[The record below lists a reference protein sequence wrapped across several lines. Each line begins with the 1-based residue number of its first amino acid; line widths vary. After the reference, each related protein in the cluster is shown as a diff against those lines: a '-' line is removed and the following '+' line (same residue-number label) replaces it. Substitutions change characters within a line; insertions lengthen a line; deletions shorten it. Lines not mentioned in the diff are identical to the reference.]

1 MQVENLA
8 AYRYEMMEKGYM
20 NKSEL
25 SKFLG
30 CGRNKGSKIFQKIME
45 DIKKEGLENI
55 DSNIILTKRAVQ
67 YLGLT
72 QKNIVESYERSIKK
86 KARRP
91 RSKTNKALAIEH
103 AYIIQHVFKNTRRK
117 KKMITI
123 KKEKPAKEELKLFS
137 VEIVLT
143 PDTKDHMQMESRIQG
158 HKSEMKA
165 FLETLDVNPEEYR
178 NITTHAAKAMLR
190 DFVQQ
195 VVNLS
200 ESLEGAEMEE
210 TED

>member
-1 MQVENLA
+1 
-8 AYRYEMMEKGYM
+8 
-20 NKSEL
+20 
-25 SKFLG
+25 
-30 CGRNKGSKIFQKIME
+30 
-45 DIKKEGLENI
+45 
-55 DSNIILTKRAVQ
+55 
-67 YLGLT
+67 
-72 QKNIVESYERSIKK
+72 
-86 KARRP
+86 
-91 RSKTNKALAIEH
+91 
-103 AYIIQHVFKNTRRK
+103 
-117 KKMITI
+117 MITI
-123 KKEKPAKEELKLFS
+123 KKEKTEKEALTLFS

-143 PDTKDHMQMESRIQG
+143 PDSEDQMEANIQG

-178 NITTHAAKAMLR
+178 SISKHAANAMLR

>member
-1 MQVENLA
+1 
-8 AYRYEMMEKGYM
+8 
-20 NKSEL
+20 
-25 SKFLG
+25 
-30 CGRNKGSKIFQKIME
+30 
-45 DIKKEGLENI
+45 
-55 DSNIILTKRAVQ
+55 
-67 YLGLT
+67 
-72 QKNIVESYERSIKK
+72 
-86 KARRP
+86 
-91 RSKTNKALAIEH
+91 
-103 AYIIQHVFKNTRRK
+103 
-117 KKMITI
+117 MITI

-143 PDTKDHMQMESRIQG
+143 PDTEDHMQMESRIQG

-178 NITTHAAKAMLR
+178 NITTHATMAMMK